1 MIVNRE
7 LRSYSSERRVWVGK
21 YENLINLPHWHS
33 DCEIV
38 YCETGEAK
46 CNVNGRD
53 FILAKGQ
60 CAFIAPRSTHFIQG
74 ANGSI
79 LAFILFDSEL
89 TKSVIGEKELVSPL
103 LSKDYS
109 FLQIFQALDEELS
122 GDLPLFTISVN
133 NRIERLI
140 LDIFMGEKTQ
150 KKERDEGYLDE
161 QYKALIKEID
171 LQYANYSLSHAARF
185 MALSESYFSRFFKRR
200 TDMTF
205 TQYLNLVRVEKAIDL
220 LRTTKL
226 NMTEVAIACGFGT
239 IRNFNRMFK
248 RITGYSPSTLPAT
261 YSQLQIHPTYEVEN
275 AVDPTDARSILLK
288 PSEY

>member
-1 MIVNRE
+1 MANQKFNSIVG
-7 LRSYSSERRVWVGK
+7 SG
-21 YENLINLPHWHS
+21 
-33 DCEIV
+33 
-38 YCETGEAK
+38 
-46 CNVNGRD
+46 
-53 FILAKGQ
+53 ILAKLLGKSQ
-60 CAFIAPRSTHFIQG
+60 RQIQNY
-74 ANGSI
+74 ASEDI
-79 LAFILFDSEL
+79 LSVSNENKNLKFDL
-89 TKSVIGEKELVSPL
+89 YIVIPE
-103 LSKDYS
+103 Y
-109 FLQIFQALDEELS
+109 LQ
-122 GDLPLFTISVN
+122 
-133 NRIERLI
+133 
-140 LDIFMGEKTQ
+140 
-150 KKERDEGYLDE
+150 YLEE

-171 LQYANYSLSHAARF
+171 LQYANYSLANAARF

-200 TDMTF
+200 TEMTF

-226 NMTEVAIACGFGT
+226 NMTKIATACGFGT